1 MLLAN
6 KNAVITGANRGI
18 GKAIA
23 EVYASQGANI
33 WACTRNPEN
42 DGFKAFI
49 QLLCEKYQIWI
60 EPISLDL
67 TGEASVADAAKA
79 ITRKKMPI
87 DIIVNNA
94 GIIDTALFAMTPI
107 RSMRSLFEV
116 NFFSQMAFTQKL
128 VRVMI
133 KQKSGSIINLSSSA
147 AIEGNEG
154 RLSYA
159 ASKSA
164 LLTASK
170 VMSRE
175 LGPHNIRV
183 NTLAP
188 GLTETDMMRD
198 SHPEDVIARALE
210 RISLQRV
217 AGPQEIANAALFL
230 GSDLASYITGH
241 VLSVDGGM

>member
-1 MLLAN
+1 MLLTG
-6 KNAVITGANRGI
+6 KNAVITGGNRGI

-23 EVYASQGANI
+23 ETFAGHGANLWLCVRNPDDESFQNFVQTLTEQHGI
-33 WACTRNPEN
+33 WAESI
-42 DGFKAFI
+42 A
-49 QLLCEKYQIWI
+49 
-60 EPISLDL
+60 LDL
-67 TGEASVADAAKA
+67 HDEASVTDAAKT
-79 ITRKKMPI
+79 ITRKKEPI
-87 DIIVNNA
+87 DILVNNA

-107 RSMRSLFEV
+107 KKMRSLFEV
-116 NFFSQMAFTQKL
+116 NFFAQMEFTQRL
-128 VRVMI
+128 VRAMI

-164 LLTASK
+164 MLTAGK

-183 NTLAP
+183 NTIAP
-188 GLTETDMMRD
+188 GLTDTDMMRG
-198 SHPEDVIARALE
+198 SHPNEVIE
-210 RISLQRV
+210 NTLQRIPLRRV
-217 AGPQEIANAALFL
+217 ASPEEIANAALFL